1 MKCSILIM
9 MNLSLCRSWRR
20 CVHLISGLS
29 SLASSLRA
37 RLRSWELRV
46 RRHYMENIWK
56 PSMPLSICWWTEI
69 ELQVWAHYSDKRCA
83 GVTSVSAGD
92 AARCQ
97 LPVRNAGNASCETL
111 TILEDENK
119 ERLLSVCLSLTMNIK
134 NIFGVLFLGD
144 WIFQSKRTKTHQL
157 VVSSEDQRNQL
168 VKWNQSRTCE
178 GHISPQY
185 QKDLDKE
192 FNYV

>member
-1 MKCSILIM
+1 MRCSILIM

-83 GVTSVSAGD
+83 GVTSVSAGA

-119 ERLLSVCLSLTMNIK
+119 ERLLSVCLSLTWWILRIFLVYFFWGTEFFSPKEQRHTSLLFLLKINEIRWRNEISQEHVKATFHPNIK
-134 NIFGVLFLGD
+134 KI
-144 WIFQSKRTKTHQL
+144 
-157 VVSSEDQRNQL
+157 
-168 VKWNQSRTCE
+168 
-178 GHISPQY
+178 
-185 QKDLDKE
+185 
-192 FNYV
+192 